1 MTDAKQKLDFNLYG
15 LSPGMPRII
24 EIELTK
30 LRPNPDQPRTR
41 FNEETIKELAASIEQ
56 HGLIQPI
63 SVVPD
68 PESENQEGFI
78 IVAGERRYR
87 AHQHLEKPTIT
98 AIITK
103 GNSDEIALIENIQR
117 EDLSA
122 MDQAEGLASMMQRHG
137 YKQEELAK
145 VVGKSRPTVTELL
158 SLNSL
163 PQEIK
168 EECRTFDIPKSLLV
182 QIVRVSKPEE
192 QLRFWGEY
200 KKGEVKTVREAKKRK
215 AGDSV
220 TRTEPQPKK
229 AKRTFETT
237 QKATVIVQGQT
248 LRLTRAQTIAALQEA
263 LDQAG
268 GKGEKQSGKPTQ

>member
-1 MTDAKQKLDFNLYG
+1 MTDGKQKLDYLFG
-15 LSPGMPRII
+15 LDPEMPRII

-30 LRPNPDQPRTR
+30 LRPNPNQPRTR
-41 FNEETIKELAASIEQ
+41 FNEETIKELAASIGQ

-68 PESENQEGFI
+68 PDGGDSFV

-117 EDLSA
+117 EDLSP

-158 SLNSL
+158 SLTSL

-168 EECRTFDIPKSLLV
+168 EECRTFDVPKSFLV
-182 QIVRVSKPEE
+182 QVVRASKPEE
-192 QLRFWGEY
+192 QQRLWGEY
-200 KKGEVKTVREAKKRK
+200 KKGEVKTVREAKRRK
-215 AGDSV
+215 AGEEIGATPPV
-220 TRTEPQPKK
+220 PKPKK
-229 AKRTFETT
+229 VFHTAH
-237 QKATVIVQGQT
+237 KASVIVQSET
-248 LRLTRAQTIAALQEA
+248 LRLTRAQITSALREA
-263 LDQAG
+263 LDQA
-268 GKGEKQSGKPTQ
+268 EKPGKPTQ

>member
-1 MTDAKQKLDFNLYG
+1 MSDGKQKLDYMFG
-15 LSPGMPRII
+15 LSPEMPRII

-30 LRPNPDQPRTR
+30 LRRNPDQPRKV

-68 PESENQEGFI
+68 SESQDGFM

-87 AHQHLEKPTIT
+87 AHEHLGRPTIT

-117 EDLSA
+117 EDLSPI
-122 MDQAEGLASMMQRHG
+122 DQAEGLAGMMERHG
-137 YKQEELAK
+137 YKQEDLAK

-163 PQEIK
+163 PEEIK
-168 EECRTFDIPKSLLV
+168 QECRTFDVPKTFLV
-182 QIVRVSKPEE
+182 QIVRVGKPEE
-192 QLRFWGEY
+192 QLRFWGDY

-215 AGDSV
+215 AGEYV
-220 TRTEPQPKK
+220 TTKQIPKPKK
-229 AKRTFETT
+229 LFHTNH
-237 QKATVIVQGQT
+237 KARVIVQSETSQLT
-248 LRLTRAQTIAALQEA
+248 QEQITSALREA
-263 LDQAG
+263 LDQAD
-268 GKGEKQSGKPTQ
+268 QPAR

>member
-1 MTDAKQKLDFNLYG
+1 MSDGKQKLDFMFG
-15 LSPGMPRII
+15 LSPEMPRII

-30 LRPNPDQPRTR
+30 LRPNPDQPRKV

-63 SVVPD
+63 SVVSD
-68 PESENQEGFI
+68 PENHDGFM

-87 AHQHLEKPTIT
+87 AHQHLGKTTIT

-117 EDLSA
+117 EDLSPI
-122 MDQAEGLASMMQRHG
+122 DQAEGLASMMERHG

-163 PQEIK
+163 PEEIK
-168 EECRTFDIPKSLLV
+168 QECRTFDVPKTFLV
-182 QIVRVSKPEE
+182 QIVRVGKLEE

-215 AGDSV
+215 AGEYV
-220 TRTEPQPKK
+220 TTKQMPKPKK
-229 AKRTFETT
+229 LFHTNH
-237 QKATVIVQGQT
+237 KASVIVQSETSQLT
-248 LRLTRAQTIAALQEA
+248 QEQVRSALREA
-263 LDQAG
+263 LDQA
-268 GKGEKQSGKPTQ
+268 EKPNE

>member
-1 MTDAKQKLDFNLYG
+1 MSDGKQKLDYMFG
-15 LSPGMPRII
+15 LSPEMPRII

-30 LRPNPDQPRTR
+30 LRRNPDQPRKV

-68 PESENQEGFI
+68 SESQDGFM

-87 AHQHLEKPTIT
+87 AHEHLGRPTIT

-117 EDLSA
+117 EDLSPI
-122 MDQAEGLASMMQRHG
+122 DQAEGLAGMMERHG
-137 YKQEELAK
+137 YKQEDLAK

-163 PQEIK
+163 PEEIK
-168 EECRTFDIPKSLLV
+168 QECRTFDVPKTFLV
-182 QIVRVSKPEE
+182 QIVRVGKPEE
-192 QLRFWGEY
+192 QLRFWGDY

-215 AGDSV
+215 AGEYV
-220 TRTEPQPKK
+220 TTKQIPKPKK
-229 AKRTFETT
+229 LFHTNH
-237 QKATVIVQGQT
+237 KARVIVQSETSQDKCKHLHST
-248 LRLTRAQTIAALQEA
+248 
-263 LDQAG
+263 
-268 GKGEKQSGKPTQ
+268 

>member
-1 MTDAKQKLDFNLYG
+1 MTDAKQKLDYNLYG

-24 EIELTK
+24 EVELTK
-30 LRPNPDQPRTR
+30 LRPNPDQPRKL

-68 PESENQEGFI
+68 PESQEGFV

-87 AHQHLEKPTIT
+87 AHQRLGKATIT

-103 GNSDEIALIENIQR
+103 GNSDEIVLIENIQR
-117 EDLSA
+117 EDLSPI
-122 MDQAEGLASMMQRHG
+122 DQAEGLAGMMERYG
-137 YKQEELAK
+137 YKQEDLAK

-168 EECRTFDIPKSLLV
+168 QECRTFDVPKSFLV
-182 QIVRVSKPEE
+182 QIVRRKLEE
-192 QLRFWGEY
+192 QLQFWGEY

-215 AGDSV
+215 AG
-220 TRTEPQPKK
+220 EEIGAAQPQLKK
-229 AKRTFETT
+229 AKQVFKTAH
-237 QKATVIVQGQT
+237 KASVIVQSDT
-248 LRLTRAQTIAALQEA
+248 LRLTREQITSALREA

-268 GKGEKQSGKPTQ
+268 GKEEKQSEKPTQ

>member
-1 MTDAKQKLDFNLYG
+1 MSDGKQKLDYMFG
-15 LSPGMPRII
+15 LSPDMPRII

-30 LRPNPDQPRTR
+30 LRPNPDQPRKV

-68 PESENQEGFI
+68 SESQDGFM

-87 AHQHLEKPTIT
+87 AHEHLGRPTIT

-117 EDLSA
+117 EDLSPI
-122 MDQAEGLASMMQRHG
+122 DQAEGLAGMMERHG
-137 YKQEELAK
+137 YKQEDLAK

-163 PQEIK
+163 PEEIK
-168 EECRTFDIPKSLLV
+168 QECRTFDVPKTFLV
-182 QIVRVSKPEE
+182 QIVHVGKPEE
-192 QLRFWGEY
+192 QLRFWDDY

-215 AGDSV
+215 AGEYV
-220 TRTEPQPKK
+220 TTKQIPKPKK
-229 AKRTFETT
+229 LFYTKHEAS
-237 QKATVIVQGQT
+237 VIVQSEAS
-248 LRLTRAQTIAALQEA
+248 RLTQEQIRSALQEA
-263 LDQAG
+263 LDQADQPEG
-268 GKGEKQSGKPTQ
+268 

>member
-1 MTDAKQKLDFNLYG
+1 MTDGKQKLDYLFG
-15 LSPGMPRII
+15 LDPEMPRII

-30 LRPNPDQPRTR
+30 LRPNPDQPRKR
-41 FNEETIKELAASIEQ
+41 FNEETIKELASSIEQ

-68 PESENQEGFI
+68 PESQEGFV

-103 GNSDEIALIENIQR
+103 GNPDEIALIENIQR
-117 EDLSA
+117 EDLSP
-122 MDQAEGLASMMQRHG
+122 MDQAEGLASLMERYG

-163 PQEIK
+163 PEEIK
-168 EECRTFDIPKSLLV
+168 QECRTFDVPKNFLV
-182 QIVRVSKPEE
+182 QIVRSKPEE

-215 AGDSV
+215 AGEEI
-220 TRTEPQPKK
+220 TTTEPPPKK
-229 AKRTFETT
+229 PKRLFHTAH
-237 QKATVIVQGQT
+237 KASVIVQSET
-248 LRLTRAQTIAALQEA
+248 ARLTKSQITSALREA

-268 GKGEKQSGKPTQ
+268 G